1 MQAGFAFMEAG
12 AVRSKNTVNILIK
25 NLLDMLIGGIAYWLI
40 GFPLAFGSE
49 GNFFLSYSY
58 WANYQLPSEK
68 YGHWFFD
75 FVHAATAS
83 TLVSGSMA
91 ERCNFYAY
99 LLYSFLITGFIYP
112 VASHWAWHPKGWLK
126 VTAFKDY
133 AGGCV
138 VHMLGGMCALVG
150 AALMGPRIGRFHK
163 KTGEAHDIRGHS
175 VPLAALG
182 GFILLFGFLAF
193 NAGFRGHIS
202 HPGDGEV
209 ISRAIVNA
217 LLGACGG
224 GVGALVIHRAGTFGP
239 THAWSFLMTLNG
251 ALAGLVGVCAG
262 SDVFPSW
269 AALVVGVGAGFTF
282 LCLHFLLLKL
292 KVDDPLDAFPVH
304 FGGGFFGIVAVAFF
318 MEDGIIFN
326 PSRNSALRL
335 LGLNPAANSALV
347 KWFPGL
353 TNFTR
358 PDIDI
363 PWIAIDA
370 PRLRKWVKASPDVDT
385 SRVLGW
391 NLAGAAAIS
400 GWSAT
405 LCLILFGILKK
416 FGILRVDK
424 EMEIRG
430 MDVIK
435 HNEPAYPST
444 AWEDCDPGQYGT
456 STMATKIFSMMS
468 STKRTEEGLDRSSR
482 MQGPFAGRQMSRTA
496 SSNLFNGYSPN
507 TITTCST
514 LHSSN
519 DPDSR
524 AQVSCNDG
532 IVPRSNSDSSGLQNR
547 DDITAVSHI

>member
-1 MQAGFAFMEAG
+1 MNFSRNVGAGETIEEEGDAEHLQLISLKHSIDDLYLLTMSIIIFFMQAGFAFMEAG

-49 GNFFLSYSY
+49 GNFFLSYNF
-58 WANYQLPSEK
+58 WANNNLPVKE

-99 LLYSFLITGFIYP
+99 LVYSFIITGFIYP
-112 VASHWAWHPKGWLK
+112 VASHWAWHPQGWLK
-126 VTAFKDY
+126 RTAFKDY
-133 AGGCV
+133 AGGGV
-138 VHMLGGMCALVG
+138 VHMLGGTCALVG
-150 AALMGPRIGRFHK
+150 AALMGPRISRFHG
-163 KTGEAHDIRGHS
+163 KTGEPHDIRGHS

-202 HPGDGEV
+202 QSGDGEV
-209 ISRAIVNA
+209 ISRALVNA

-239 THAWSFLMTLNG
+239 TNAWSFLMTLNG

-282 LCLHFLLLKL
+282 LCLHFLLLRL

-304 FGGGFFGIVAVAFF
+304 FGGGLFGIVAVAFF
-318 MEDGIIFN
+318 MEGGIVFD
-326 PSRNSALRL
+326 PSRNSA
-335 LGLNPAANSALV
+335 
-347 KWFPGL
+347 
-353 TNFTR
+353 T
-358 PDIDI
+358 
-363 PWIAIDA
+363 
-370 PRLRKWVKASPDVDT
+370 
-385 SRVLGW
+385 VLGW
-391 NLAGAAAIS
+391 NLVGAASIS
-400 GWSAT
+400 GWSAS
-405 LCLILFGILKK
+405 LCLVLFGILKK
-416 FGILRVDK
+416 LGILRVSR
-424 EMEIRG
+424 EMEIQG
-430 MDVIK
+430 MDLMK

-456 STMATKIFSMMS
+456 STMASKLLSVMGYKGSLVDSAT
-468 STKRTEEGLDRSSR
+468 R
-482 MQGPFAGRQMSRTA
+482 MQGPFARPSRSSCLA
-496 SSNLFNGYSPN
+496 SIRKETMPVVLSTGDLPSLSDLSSPSDPPSHRESMPNLLLV
-507 TITTCST
+507 ST
-514 LHSSN
+514 KTPDAPGI
-519 DPDSR
+519 DPRRGSV
-524 AQVSCNDG
+524 AS
-532 IVPRSNSDSSGLQNR
+532 VP
-547 DDITAVSHI
+547 